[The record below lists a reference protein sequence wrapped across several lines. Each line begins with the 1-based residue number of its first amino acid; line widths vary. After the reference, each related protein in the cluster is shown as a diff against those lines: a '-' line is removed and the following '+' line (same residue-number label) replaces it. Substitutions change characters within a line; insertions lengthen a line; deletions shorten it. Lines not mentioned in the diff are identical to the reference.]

1 MNVIQIIYNHLVHW
15 RPQGELK
22 SSTVFITKHNLINQE
37 YLGDGDT
44 SSYEE
49 LVDSKLY
56 VDYSIITEKLEC
68 VRHAQKRLGTR
79 RCTKVKEYK
88 GTATPLSGAG
98 KLTEKTINSLKNYY
112 GKAIRSNSNEL
123 YAMKKAGWCSSLALR
138 QIRQQR
144 PSTLLMPKRLL
155 PL

>member
-1 MNVIQIIYNHLVHW
+1 MNVIQTIYNHLVHW

-123 YAMKKAGWCSSLALR
+123 YAMKKAVGAVLWHCVKFDNNDHR
-138 QIRQQR
+138 HC
-144 PSTLLMPKRLL
+144 
-155 PL
+155 

>member
-1 MNVIQIIYNHLVHW
+1 MNVIQTIYNHLVHW

-112 GKAIRSNSNEL
+112 GKASRSNSNEL
-123 YAMKKAGWCSSLALR
+123 YAMKKAVGAVLWHCAKFDNNDHR
-138 QIRQQR
+138 HC
-144 PSTLLMPKRLL
+144 
-155 PL
+155 

>member
-1 MNVIQIIYNHLVHW
+1 MNVIQTIYNHLVHW
-15 RPQGELK
+15 RPQGVLK
-22 SSTVFITKHNLINQE
+22 YSTVFITKHNLINQE

-68 VRHAQKRLGTR
+68 VRHAQKRLGIR

-88 GTATPLSGAG
+88 GTATPLSGAD

-112 GKAIRSNSNEL
+112 GKVIRSNSNEL
-123 YAMKKAGWCSSLALR
+123 YAMKKAVGAIL
-138 QIRQQR
+138 
-144 PSTLLMPKRLL
+144 
-155 PL
+155 

>member
-1 MNVIQIIYNHLVHW
+1 MNVIQTIYNHLVHW

-123 YAMKKAGWCSSLALR
+123 YAMKKAVGAFLWHCAKFDNNDHR
-138 QIRQQR
+138 HC
-144 PSTLLMPKRLL
+144 
-155 PL
+155 